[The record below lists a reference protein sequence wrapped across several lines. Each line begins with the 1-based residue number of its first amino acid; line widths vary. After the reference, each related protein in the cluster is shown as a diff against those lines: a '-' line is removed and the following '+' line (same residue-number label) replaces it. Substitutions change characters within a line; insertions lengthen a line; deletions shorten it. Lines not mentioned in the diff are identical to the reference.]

1 MAILRLHVQFFLCCV
16 CWYCG
21 LVLSPDESP
30 DSLSASWDDTGRAR
44 SLAWVSGVSGEKGK
58 NGSEKGRE
66 VKERN
71 SFLFSPSP
79 LPHLKSPLP
88 QPRRKA
94 WYSGYEI
101 LEPQGF
107 LNQHR
112 CPGPFSP
119 FMPFLQTQIK
129 ARNQSLRV
137 FLWGLELRLF
147 LACVQLS
154 PPLKLSP
161 RSFEGRGRYTA
172 WSSPAVS
179 GPSVPGVQIVECGT
193 KGEREKK
200 IRRKR
205 GRGLSPLPHP
215 LFVCLFVFFLLT
227 SSLRCPQDMNSW
239 SRIVSRARGKLT
251 RKGKKKKNNNDKN
264 KTTTTTTTKKGASFF
279 IRLRLTR
286 VGPLLWTLRS
296 TIWTP

>member
-1 MAILRLHVQFFLCCV
+1 MIREIFEKESSHGNSSPPCSVFFVLCL
-16 CWYCG
+16 
-21 LVLSPDESP
+21 LVL
-30 DSLSASWDDTGRAR
+30 RAR
-44 SLAWVSGVSGEKGK
+44 IISWRVSWFPQCIL
-58 NGSEKGRE
+58 GRHWT
-66 VKERN
+66 R
-71 SFLFSPSP
+71 
-79 LPHLKSPLP
+79 
-88 QPRRKA
+88 
-94 WYSGYEI
+94 EI

-205 GRGLSPLPHP
+205 GRGLLPLPHP
-215 LFVCLFVFFLLT
+215 LFVCLFFFLLT

-251 RKGKKKKNNNDKN
+251 RKGEKKKNNNDKN
-264 KTTTTTTTKKGASFF
+264 KTTTTTTTKKGASRF
-279 IRLRLTR
+279 IRQRLTR